1 MKQKLTLLFL
11 LQMMAT
17 QPLQAGVIGSSG
29 TSSDAI
35 PLPNNTANKN
45 TANNSTT
52 PANAAIAGQPAAN
65 QAQALQQTQA
75 AQLQAA
81 QAQAQQNVDK
91 MNLPQ
96 DLSKMT
102 PEQSQ
107 QLMNQAKDMK
117 PEQLQA
123 IAKSLSA
130 QAQQAQP
137 QAQLQSQTI
146 TQPSH
151 TAQMQAHAQTMTH
164 GKALDP
170 NAGLIEEVIPA
181 TKGTERP
188 PSIEEMKREA
198 AFNALMQE
206 VLPLSP
212 DQIKDL
218 HKFYDMTLQAKASTP
233 APPPTPNFTSIVV
246 NLEPGS
252 QPPVVRLAAGFVTS
266 ILLVDSTGAAWPI
279 TAYSIGDPQS
289 FNIQWDQKGNALFVQ
304 SMKQYSHG
312 NLAVRLWG
320 LDTPVMITLVSG
332 QRNVDFRVDLQV
344 RGRGP
349 DAKPPVVDTTYNAK
363 VNPLLINILDGIPPR
378 NSTKLGVTGGHGE
391 AWLADGRIYFRTKL
405 TVLSPAWTATVASA
419 DGTHVYEMML
429 TPFILASENGKTIDI
444 KLSGL

>member
-1 MKQKLTLLFL
+1 
-11 LQMMAT
+11 MMAT
-17 QPLQAGVIGSSG
+17 QPLLADVIGGSSSG
-29 TSSDAI
+29 AI
-35 PLPNNTANKN
+35 PLPNSSNKN
-45 TANNSTT
+45 TGNNPSSG
-52 PANAAIAGQPAAN
+52 ANAAVTTQPAAG
-65 QAQALQQTQA
+65 QAQT
-75 AQLQAA
+75 AQVQAA
-81 QAQAQQNVDK
+81 QAQAQQ
-91 MNLPQ
+91 MHLPQ

-107 QLMNQAKDMK
+107 QLMNQAKDLK

-123 IAKSLSA
+123 IAKSLST
-130 QAQQAQP
+130 QTQMQP
-137 QAQLQSQTI
+137 QTQGQQTLTQTQII

-151 TAQMQAHAQTMTH
+151 TAQMQAHAQTITQT
-164 GKALDP
+164 KALDP
-170 NAGLIEEVIPA
+170 NAGLIEEVTPA
-181 TKGTERP
+181 TKVERP
-188 PSIEEMKREA
+188 QSIEEMKREA
-198 AFNALMQE
+198 AFNTLMQE

-289 FNIQWDQKGNALFVQ
+289 FNIQWDQKSNALFVQ

-344 RGRGP
+344 GGRGP

-378 NSTKLGVTGGHGE
+378 NSIKLGVTGGHGE